1 LGIRE
6 VDRRHLPAARLQQ
19 CILMCVRECVCVR
32 AWVHMHVCVFYTT
45 IRPCMYV
52 HVCYTYV
59 CVCFMMNQYGTFHPP
74 STLTQHSFYSH

>member
-1 LGIRE
+1 M
-6 VDRRHLPAARLQQ
+6 DRRHLPAARLQQ

-59 CVCFMMNQYGTFHPP
+59 CVCFMMNQIWHIPP
-74 STLTQHSFYSH
+74 SFHTHFTLIPHSFHSH